1 MTEKPLR
8 NKVAVVTGASRG
20 IGAAIA
26 LACAAAGADVGLVAR
41 SPQPSAGSPL
51 SNLSPD
57 GGEALRTVA
66 ERARALGVTAL
77 PLGADVSDEAQVR
90 AALARVAARWA
101 RIDVLVNCAGIG
113 AFGPV
118 AETST
123 ADWDRV
129 MAVNARGPFLMCRE
143 ALPLLARDGQ
153 PCSMQACIL
162 NVASVVGVKGYVN
175 QAAYTASKHAL
186 MGFTKVLA
194 QELQPEGI
202 RVHAL
207 CPGGVDTDLISD
219 ARPDLDRSV
228 LMTAEEVAAVA
239 MFLITQR
246 GNAVVD
252 QINLRRAVS
261 SPWFC

>member
-1 MTEKPLR
+1 
-8 NKVAVVTGASRG
+8 
-20 IGAAIA
+20 
-26 LACAAAGADVGLVAR
+26 
-41 SPQPSAGSPL
+41 
-51 SNLSPD
+51 
-57 GGEALRTVA
+57 
-66 ERARALGVTAL
+66 LGVTAL

-90 AALARVAARWA
+90 AALAQVAARWA

-113 AFGPV
+113 VFGPV
-118 AETST
+118 ADTST

-153 PCSMQACIL
+153 ACVL
-162 NVASVVGVKGYVN
+162 NVASVVGFRGYVN

-219 ARPDLDRSV
+219 ARPDLDTSV
-228 LMTAEEVAAVA
+228 LMTPEEVAAVA

>member
-1 MTEKPLR
+1 MKQRPLE
-8 NKVAVVTGASRG
+8 NKVAVITGASRG

-26 LACAAAGADVGLVAR
+26 LACATAGADVGLVAR
-41 SPQPSAGSPL
+41 APQPSAGSPL

-57 GGEALRTVA
+57 EGEALRTVA
-66 ERARALGVTAL
+66 EQARALGVTAL

-90 AALARVAARWA
+90 AALAQVAARWG

-113 AFGPV
+113 VFGPV

-123 ADWDRV
+123 ADWDRA

-143 ALPLLARDGQ
+143 ALPLLARDK
-153 PCSMQACIL
+153 QACVL

-194 QELQPEGI
+194 QELQPAGI

-219 ARPDLDRSV
+219 ARPDLDTSV
-228 LMTAEEVAAVA
+228 LMTPEEVAAVA